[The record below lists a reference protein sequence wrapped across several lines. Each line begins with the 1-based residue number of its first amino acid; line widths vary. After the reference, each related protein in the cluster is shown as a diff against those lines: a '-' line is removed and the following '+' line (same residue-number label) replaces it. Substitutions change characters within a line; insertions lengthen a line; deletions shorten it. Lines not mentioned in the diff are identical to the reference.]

1 MDIES
6 GAGDASGVGSNVVVF
21 MQALRE
27 ANPDMIITQPVFG
40 YPQVA
45 AENAATNAAC
55 DADGGFNGLID
66 SVGIMVYEGTQAL
79 DYVKNYAEAT
89 DQWDGFP
96 ITWSVMSCGQKV
108 AVVRTCGSPA
118 LHRPLA

>member
-55 DADGGFNGLID
+55 DADGSFNGLID

-96 ITWSVMSCGQKV
+96 ITW
-108 AVVRTCGSPA
+108 
-118 LHRPLA
+118 